1 MKDFV
6 LIVAG
11 GVGRRMGGALPKQF
25 MKLKGV
31 PIILRTIERFTSFD
45 PNLNV
50 VVVLHP
56 EYIELFQELC
66 DLLKFPFKCQ
76 VVKGGDSR
84 FQSVKNGVDALPSD
98 AHIVGVHDAV
108 RPFVSDDTLERCFG
122 VARRKGNAIPVT
134 PLVDSIREI
143 VPSGSKMIDRTKLRL
158 VQTPQCFEYSLLRDA
173 YLQNESALFTDDA
186 SVVEA
191 LGIKMVL
198 VDGNRLNFKITT
210 PEDLDMANA
219 ICP

>member
-11 GVGRRMGGALPKQF
+11 GIGRRMGGALPKQF

-31 PIILRTIERFTSFD
+31 PIILRTIERFRTFD
-45 PNLNV
+45 PNLNI

-56 EYIELFQELC
+56 DYVALFHELC
-66 DLLKFPFKCQ
+66 DLFRMPFEGD
-76 VVKGGDSR
+76 VVLGGKSR
-84 FQSVKNGVDALPSD
+84 FQSVKNGIAALPED
-98 AHIVGVHDAV
+98 AHVVGVHDAV
-108 RPFVSDDTLERCFG
+108 RPFVSEDTLERCYG
-122 VARRKGNAIPVT
+122 VARRKGNAIPVM
-134 PLVDSIREI
+134 PVVDSIREI
-143 VPSGSKMIDRTKLRL
+143 VPSGTKTVDRAKLRL

-173 YLQNESALFTDDA
+173 YLQEENELFTDDA

-191 LGIKMVL
+191 LGIKMIMVE
-198 VDGNRLNFKITT
+198 GNRLNFKITS
-210 PEDLDMANA
+210 PEDLDMAYA